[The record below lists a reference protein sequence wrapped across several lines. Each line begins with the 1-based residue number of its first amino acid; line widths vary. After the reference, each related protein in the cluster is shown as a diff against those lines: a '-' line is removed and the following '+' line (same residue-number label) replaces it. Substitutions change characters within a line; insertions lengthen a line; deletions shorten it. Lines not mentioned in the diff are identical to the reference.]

1 VSGGV
6 VRKCESAKVRKGINA
21 SVLRASVVLLAGVA
35 MTVIVAWSGMLLS
48 TPIKP
53 GMVTRST
60 FSGTTLIDDVEY
72 RVGSVVRDGITSR
85 QIFASAAW
93 NPDARA
99 SFGNRTNWIDERA
112 SGWPVRALRYR
123 FRFGERWNGD
133 VLSRT
138 AVREQGAL
146 RIFSAAESVNAQT
159 GLARRVREHVLPVMP
174 MWPGFV
180 ACVAFW
186 SGAIWV
192 VWYGP
197 QVVRSML
204 RRRGGRCVRCEYDVR
219 QLQTCPECGTS
230 VPKAPVAS
238 TAIPMP
244 DAGNT
249 LIGGSA

>member
-1 VSGGV
+1 MSGGV
-6 VRKCESAKVRKGINA
+6 VRQCESAKVRKGINV

-60 FSGTTLIDDVEY
+60 FSGTTVIDDVEY

-112 SGWPVRALRYR
+112 SGWPVRVLRYR
-123 FRFGERWNGD
+123 LRFGERWNGD

-138 AVREQGAL
+138 GVHEQGAL
-146 RIFSAAESVNAQT
+146 RIFSVAESVNAQT
-159 GLARRVREHVLPVMP
+159 GMARRVREHVLPVMP

-192 VWYGP
+192 VWNGP

-204 RRRGGRCVRCEYDVR
+204 RRRGGRCVRCAYDVR
-219 QLQTCPECGTS
+219 GLQICSECGTS
-230 VPKAPVAS
+230 VSSAH
-238 TAIPMP
+238 TARAVFATPTP
-244 DAGNT
+244 GGVT
-249 LIGGSA
+249 IGGSP